1 MPKEQ
6 YKEADVTKRISHLT
20 FGIESAGSMQ
30 QQAHIHVVAKSLYN
44 QDLGRTPISYGVLDR
59 RLGTNSKES
68 PCQTCGKNINGCGG
82 HFGYIDLQMPIF
94 HVGYFRSIISIL
106 QTICKK
112 CSSVLLPKDEKMPYR
127 MKLSNPRLSYMTR
140 KIIRKKIVEKCKKVS
155 KCPHCKA
162 VNGIVKKMTAAKG
175 STSNTTLKI
184 VHDVDYREKDKEKLR
199 EKLLEEFKDAI
210 KNNPDIKSALGNG
223 IDRVLTPID
232 VLQLFMMIPTSDI
245 VLLGMDPKKAHPKDL
260 LLTRMLVPPVSIR
273 PSVVSDVKAG
283 TNEDDLT
290 IKQSEIV
297 FLNDVIE
304 KHRSSGASFNM
315 YQEGWDFLQL
325 QSALYINSELSG
337 VPLHMMPKKPGR
349 GLVQRLKGKQGRFRG
364 NLSGKRVDFSSRTVI
379 SPDPNLEIDQVG
391 VPRHVAMILTF
402 PERVIRANID
412 MLRNLIMNGPDRWPG
427 ANYVQQKGSEFKKF
441 LRYGNKEKLA
451 QELKLGD
458 IVERH
463 LHDDDIVLF
472 NRQPSLHK
480 LSIMAHRVKV
490 HNHRTF
496 RFNECVCN
504 PYNADFDGDEM
515 NLHLPQTEEAKAE
528 ALILM
533 GNKSNLV
540 TPRNGELLIAATQ
553 DFLTG
558 AYLLSKKDTF
568 FDRSHAFQLAAN
580 LLAGSDTHMD
590 IDLPPPCIIKPKT
603 LWSGK
608 QIISLI
614 FKPNK
619 KCHILANM
627 EAKGKSYTK
636 NKEMCVKDSY
646 VLIRNSQLLA
656 GTLDKGHLGS
666 GGKGGNIFYVILRD
680 FGQEFAIKSMWRLC
694 KYYNQEDNL
703 KILLYVEGVPFGG
716 GGGARMTSNYLMNT
730 GFSIGIGDVTPSE
743 ALIKRKNHLL
753 KTGYQKC
760 DEYITQMEQRKLEC
774 QPGCTAEE
782 TLEAMMLKELSV
794 IRDHAG
800 QACLAELPST
810 NSPLVM
816 ALSGSKGSLINI
828 SQMIACVGQQALN
841 GKRVPDGFEDRSLPH
856 FDHHS
861 KTPYAKGFV
870 ENSFFSGLTPTEFFF
885 HTMGGREGLVDTAV
899 KTAETGY
906 MQRRLIKVLEDL
918 VVHYDGSVRNADGGI
933 VQLAYGCDGLDP
945 IYMEGKDCPVDFD
958 RVLAHIKAKCPYRN
972 EVPLNGGQI
981 IRATKAFL
989 DTGAL
994 NECSQDFKNE
1004 LSKFM
1009 NLIADKVERI
1019 LTRFGYTSVVKEI
1032 ERLTCSQLVTFLE
1045 TCGQKYTK
1053 SIIEPGT
1060 AVGAL
1065 AAQSIGEPGT
1075 QMTLKTF
1082 HFAGVASMNITQGV
1096 PRIKEIIN
1104 ATKTIS
1110 TPIINAC
1117 LVNDKDDSFARV
1129 VKARL
1134 ERTTLGDISEF
1145 IEEVYT
1151 ETNAFLLIKL
1161 NHERIVSLKLELSP
1175 ELIRYCILTDSKLKM
1190 KHCEV
1195 RIEYPTILTIHP
1207 STGTY
1212 AGRLNFAV
1220 SELKAEVSKVVIK
1233 GLPSVNRAVIAK
1245 EEKGGETTYQLC
1257 VEGNN
1262 FREVMA
1268 TYGIDGTKTV
1278 SNNVVEVYNT
1288 LGIEAA
1294 RETIMTEIK
1303 MVMENH
1309 GMSVDYRH
1317 IMLLS
1322 AQMTH
1327 TGEVLGVTRQG
1338 LSKMKQS
1345 VLNLAS
1351 FENTADH
1358 LFDAAYYG
1366 QTDQISGVSE
1376 NIIMGMPAPIGT
1388 GLFKLLNKP
1397 QDVDMNPE
1405 TKPLLFESPTYNNR
1419 NFNTSAA
1426 DSQAKNCP
1434 VTRDPESDSK
1444 NYFKTKSGKCS
1455 CTKSIMQTKVAFL
1468 EIPPSKDTCLSTGG
1482 TSLKQKDDP

>member
-59 RLGTNSKES
+59 RL
-68 PCQTCGKNINGCGG
+68 
-82 HFGYIDLQMPIF
+82 
-94 HVGYFRSIISIL
+94 
-106 QTICKK
+106 
-112 CSSVLLPKDEKMPYR
+112 DEKMPYR

-680 FGQEFAIKSMWRLC
+680 FGQEFAIKSMWRLS
-694 KYYNQEDNL
+694 
-703 KILLYVEGVPFGG
+703 
-716 GGGARMTSNYLMNT
+716 RMTSNYLMNT

-1405 TKPLLFESPTYNNR
+1405 TKPLLFES
-1419 NFNTSAA
+1419 
-1426 DSQAKNCP
+1426 
-1434 VTRDPESDSK
+1434 VL
-1444 NYFKTKSGKCS
+1444 TK
-1455 CTKSIMQTKVAFL
+1455 
-1468 EIPPSKDTCLSTGG
+1468 
-1482 TSLKQKDDP
+1482 